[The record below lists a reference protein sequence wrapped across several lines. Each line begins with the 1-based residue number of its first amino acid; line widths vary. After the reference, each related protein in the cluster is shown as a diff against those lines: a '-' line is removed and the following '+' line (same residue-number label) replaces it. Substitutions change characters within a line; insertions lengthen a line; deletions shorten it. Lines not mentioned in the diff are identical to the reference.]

1 MGTLHR
7 GHSVKSPF
15 LIYRTHEQFVE
26 GVRGLRWQSHQLR
39 AREQPDLWEGVFH
52 AWGCLDNMQL
62 QVDLLCFVSNQIST
76 SCILLYLKQP

>member
-26 GVRGLRWQSHQLR
+26 GVRGLRWQSHPLR
-39 AREQPDLWEGVFH
+39 AREQPDLWEQGGGVPCLGMPGQH
-52 AWGCLDNMQL
+52 AAPGRFALF
-62 QVDLLCFVSNQIST
+62 CF
-76 SCILLYLKQP
+76 